1 MIISLVIFVIV
12 FQKMK
17 ILIKKHLE
25 ILDIWHT
32 TTYLFIN
39 ISLLSLANYLFNL
52 KIDSIHVADKNSPLP
67 PQDKT
72 KKPKTHQ
79 KQKQLKENFSTCL
92 KHANEL

>member
-39 ISLLSLANYLFNL
+39 ISLLSLAIYLTL
-52 KIDSIHVADKNSPLP
+52 KSDSIHVADKNSPLP